1 MTQSRFNASFL
12 SLFKVRHRGLATLAA
27 ATMALVAAGCG
38 SGGGGQLSKSQ
49 YQQHLSSD
57 SQAIGTAVKPLITPP
72 RTMQELASRLKVGE
86 SELNHAADD
95 LDGLKVPSN
104 AAKSND
110 TLVKGLRTFADELD
124 AFRKAAEK
132 NDPQLLQ
139 KSYTELQH
147 SHALVDVRDAS
158 ADLKKKGYKLGVLA
172 Q

>member
-1 MTQSRFNASFL
+1 MTQSRFNAFFL
-12 SLFKVRHRGLATLAA
+12 SLVRSRHRGVATLAA
-27 ATMALVAAGCG
+27 LGLAIAVAGCG
-38 SGGGGQLSKSQ
+38 GGGDRLSKSQ
-49 YQQHLSSD
+49 YQEHLNSD
-57 SQAIGTAVKPLITPP
+57 SESISRAVKPLITPP
-72 RTMQELASRLKVGE
+72 RTMEELASRLKVGE
-86 SELNHAADD
+86 KELNNAADD

-110 TLVKGLRTFADELD
+110 TLVQGLRTFANELD

-139 KSYTELQH
+139 KSYTELQQ
-147 SHALVDVRDAS
+147 SHALVDVREAS